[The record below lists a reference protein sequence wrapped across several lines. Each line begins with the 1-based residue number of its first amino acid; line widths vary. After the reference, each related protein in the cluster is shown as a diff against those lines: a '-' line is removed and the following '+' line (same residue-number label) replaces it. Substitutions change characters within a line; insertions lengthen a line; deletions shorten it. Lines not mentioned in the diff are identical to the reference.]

1 MTKFSSDNKTIKAI
15 IAGAVAFT
23 PVIAVGINAEKASAA
38 EQDSLPSNVETFLN
52 QLDVVYADPS
62 LTKDDLSKLHAAQN
76 YLAAKSDWVDVA
88 ERMLNKSTLT
98 AEEQKVLTYLLP
110 LFAASTTT
118 NLKASINS
126 FYSKVSDAELQ
137 KAFDVQVGSTT
148 FTKATFTSFLVETET
163 KVFTNYAN
171 NTKGTTLFNEFVN
184 ALISPTSYP
193 DVKKAI
199 TDKFILTRVFDELQD
214 ILSVGIINDAKPA
227 FAKVATIY
235 DGKFGVD
242 TGNPGG
248 GTPGPTPPPVEVNKD
263 EVSTGGSTIESN
275 PQSVIDAITKAATVE
290 ALVVKLDAGV
300 EVVSIPATIL
310 SALKNKNGEAVVV
323 IASGDA
329 TYEVPVSQI
338 DLLAAAASLGV
349 ASAELKLVVTV
360 DEVANPL
367 AGKAGFKTLSDA
379 IDFKL
384 SLVAPD
390 NKTIELKNFSKPV
403 QRSISTSTT
412 LNPLTT
418 VGVVVNA
425 DGSVVAVPTFV
436 EDKGANLYRNSNS
449 VYTLIENFKTFND
462 VNNGK
467 NWSEEYV
474 EKLAS
479 RMVVKGT
486 TATTF
491 SPNREITRGE
501 FAAILSRGLG
511 LISKS
516 SDVKFTD
523 VSSKQAFNLNG
534 EIAAVVEAG
543 IVKGDAKG
551 KFRPYDEISRD
562 EAAIMISRALDFI
575 GTDGVKVDTTKKIT
589 DFTDYRYIGNTA
601 RPHVQKV
608 YQAGYINGYSNGT
621 FGPSQDTE
629 RGQMAKILYN
639 FLQSVKFIN

>member
-1 MTKFSSDNKTIKAI
+1 MTKFSNDNKALKAI
-15 IAGAVAFT
+15 MAGAVAFT
-23 PVIAVGINAEKASAA
+23 PVIAVGINAEKASATDGTDYTKINA
-38 EQDSLPSNVETFLN
+38 FIADLNIAYDALGTVDKGLLHSAHGKINTELKKLETDSRVLSLLENPSNTKAKHVVDELIKLLASSSTGY
-52 QLDVVYADPS
+52 QLKEA
-62 LTKDDLSKLHAAQN
+62 L
-76 YLAAKSDWVDVA
+76 
-88 ERMLNKSTLT
+88 
-98 AEEQKVLTYLLP
+98 EE
-110 LFAASTTT
+110 FD
-118 NLKASINS
+118 
-126 FYSKVSDAELQ
+126 SKVSSQDISDA
-137 KAFDVQVGSTT
+137 FGSSI
-148 FTKATFTSFLVETET
+148 TKQQFINYI
-163 KVFTNYAN
+163 VFIEAN
-171 NTKGTTLFNEFVN
+171 IFSKLKSSQDYNSYFEVFNEVLLDSLDDSVQN
-184 ALISPTSYP
+184 DVAIAIALT
-193 DVKKAI
+193 VKEDLVK
-199 TDKFILTRVFDELQD
+199 DLLKD
-214 ILSVGIINDAKPA
+214 IVADAGIIKAEKDAFVQLVKNYTPTPTA
-227 FAKVATIY
+227 P
-235 DGKFGVD
+235 GG
-242 TGNPGG
+242 GG
-248 GTPGPTPPPVEVNKD
+248 GTPTSPPVEVNKG

-300 EVVSIPATIL
+300 EVVNIPATIL
-310 SALKNKNGEAVVV
+310 SALKNKNGDAVVV
-323 IASGDA
+323 IVAGDA
-329 TYEVPVSQI
+329 SYEIPVAQI

-390 NKTIELKNFSKPV
+390 DKTVELKNFSKPV

-418 VGVVVNA
+418 VGVVFNT

-511 LISKS
+511 LIPKS
-516 SDVKFTD
+516 SNVKFTD

-562 EAAIMISRALDFI
+562 EAAIMISRALEFI
-575 GTDGVKVDTTKKIT
+575 GSDGVKMDTTKKIT
-589 DFTDYRYIGNTA
+589 NFTDYRYIGNTA
-601 RPHVQKV
+601 RPHIQKV
-608 YQAGYINGYSNGT
+608 YQAGYINGYSNGM